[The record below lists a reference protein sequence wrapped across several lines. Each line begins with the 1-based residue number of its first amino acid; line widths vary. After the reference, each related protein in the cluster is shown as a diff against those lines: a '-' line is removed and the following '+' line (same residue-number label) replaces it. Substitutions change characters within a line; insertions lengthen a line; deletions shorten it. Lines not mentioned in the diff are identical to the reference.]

1 MKSLQFFINEKLQI
15 NKDTKIKFT
24 LDDSIKDHI
33 IEIIYTFC
41 QLFKG
46 VNKFFDNS
54 NISKSIKTGIIDNPH
69 TQEVIESLIYFF
81 NKLKDDDISKKDIEQ
96 FIEILKKYPNTDYK
110 EDIDKCIVKGF
121 KKYKNKK

>member
-46 VNKFFDNS
+46 VNKLL
-54 NISKSIKTGIIDNPH
+54 KQELLIILIH
-69 TQEVIESLIYFF
+69 KKLLSL
-81 NKLKDDDISKKDIEQ
+81 
-96 FIEILKKYPNTDYK
+96 
-110 EDIDKCIVKGF
+110 
-121 KKYKNKK
+121 